1 MKTLLHKRWGITL
14 IALVYSALWG
24 FAYPTVKMTMESFA
38 VVSDL
43 DKCLIAGLRFSLSGA
58 ALCIVAALTERPLL
72 PTKKETPTVL
82 LYGLLGTSLQ
92 YAFTFIGLSRV
103 SGATGALF
111 DQLCVFL
118 VVLFGGLFLKGNRLT
133 LRKIVGCVVGAI
145 GVLAASALP
154 TGFGFTLLGE
164 GAMTLAALCQA
175 GAYLVAAR
183 YADNVHPIRLVGNG
197 QLLGGVLLILITLPL
212 GAEIPAWS
220 PRALLLLLTIAAISA
235 LAYVLSLLPL
245 RHFPASEVAVYNLLI
260 PIFGVVA
267 SGILLGEDVLEL
279 RYLISVLL
287 ISFGIYVVNTGG
299 IRRGDHL

>member
-1 MKTLLHKRWGITL
+1 MKTVLHKRWGITL

-58 ALCIVAALTERPLL
+58 ALCIVAALTERRLL

-82 LYGLLGTSLQ
+82 LYGMLGTSLQ

-197 QLLGGVLLILITLPL
+197 QLLGMGI
-212 GAEIPAWS
+212 
-220 PRALLLLLTIAAISA
+220 
-235 LAYVLSLLPL
+235 
-245 RHFPASEVAVYNLLI
+245 EV
-260 PIFGVVA
+260 GK
-267 SGILLGEDVLEL
+267 D
-279 RYLISVLL
+279 
-287 ISFGIYVVNTGG
+287 
-299 IRRGDHL
+299 

>member
-1 MKTLLHKRWGITL
+1 MKTLLSKKWGISL
-14 IALVYSALWG
+14 IAIVYSALWG
-24 FAYPTVKMTMESFA
+24 FAYPMVKLTMESFA
-38 VVSDL
+38 VTGDL
-43 DKCLIAGLRFSLSGA
+43 DKCLIAGLRFALSGA
-58 ALCIVAALTERPLL
+58 ALSLVATLAERRPL
-72 PTKKETPTVL
+72 PTKKEAPTVL

-103 SGATGALF
+103 SGAVGALF
-111 DQLCVFL
+111 DQMSVFL
-118 VVLFGGLFLKGNRLT
+118 VVLFGGLFLKDNRLT
-133 LRKIVGCVVGAI
+133 IRKVVGCIAGAV

-183 YADNVHPIRLVGNG
+183 YAADIHPIRLVGNG
-197 QLLGGVLLILITLPL
+197 QLVGGILLIGITLPL
-212 GAEIPAWS
+212 GAKIPVWS
-220 PRALLLLLTIAAISA
+220 PRAVAFLLVIAAISA

-267 SGILLGEDVLEL
+267 SGILLGESVLEL
-279 RYLISVLL
+279 RYLISVVL
-287 ISFGIYVVNTGG
+287 ISLGIYVVNTGG
-299 IRRGDHL
+299 ARRGNDL